1 MKFSLPLLRNSERLS
16 SSKMLTNAFSLLSSK
31 NWQVLTK
38 LLFVSKLQPRFK
50 ALLAFLTKTKF
61 RPFSAPLS

>member
-38 LLFVSKLQPRFK
+38 LLFVSKLQLPFK

-61 RPFSAPLS
+61 RPSSAPLS